1 MAVFADE
8 LSVDQRR
15 EVDGVTLA
23 ATRHGRTS
31 TTLALA
37 APVPARPHLV
47 RCMRAAA
54 ERAFGEHVDVDG
66 LVSRDG
72 DVLVRITW
80 EPRHPVSGRVL
91 ELVGPGAGA
100 ALWPTPRLV
109 PLLLLYV
116 ARVRG
121 ELVRAQQCCW
131 RTGGWE
137 RRRPAERAGCVV
149 RARGTQDLGLV
160 PLAQPHT
167 LPEELEVSPRLFD
180 TVNSADPAAVQ
191 QALMAVRR
199 ELDRRMG
206 RDDGQPDLVVVI
218 RELGDLDAAAIGMPR
233 PSRPPGPRH
242 GCGWWFP

>member
-8 LSVDQRR
+8 LSAEQRR
-15 EVDGVTLA
+15 EVDGVTLS

-31 TTLALA
+31 TTLVLA

-80 EPRHPVSGRVL
+80 DPRHPVSGRVL

-109 PLLLLYV
+109 PLLLLYDRQEFEANWYALSNV
-116 ARVRG
+116 LLA
-121 ELVRAQQCCW
+121 APA
-131 RTGGWE
+131 GGNVDV
-137 RRRPAERAGCVV
+137 PLERAGCV
-149 RARGTQDLGLV
+149 ARECVATRGIWGWSCWHSRTPCRRSWD
-160 PLAQPHT
+160 ASHT
-167 LPEELEVSPRLFD
+167 DCSTP
-180 TVNSADPAAVQ
+180 
-191 QALMAVRR
+191 
-199 ELDRRMG
+199 
-206 RDDGQPDLVVVI
+206 
-218 RELGDLDAAAIGMPR
+218 
-233 PSRPPGPRH
+233 
-242 GCGWWFP
+242 

>member
-8 LSVDQRR
+8 LSADQRR

-31 TTLALA
+31 TTLVLA

-80 EPRHPVSGRVL
+80 DPRHPVSGRVL

-100 ALWPTPRLV
+100 ALWPTPCLV
-109 PLLLLYV
+109 PLLLLYDRQEFEANWYALSNVLLAAPAGGNVDVPLSALV
-116 ARVRG
+116 AS
-121 ELVRAQQCCW
+121 LVSAW
-131 RTGGWE
+131 RPE
-137 RRRPAERAGCVV
+137 
-149 RARGTQDLGLV
+149 DLGLV
-160 PLAQPHT
+160 LLAQPHT
-167 LPEELEVSPRLFD
+167 LPGGVGTLPTR
-180 TVNSADPAAVQ
+180 AV
-191 QALMAVRR
+191 
-199 ELDRRMG
+199 
-206 RDDGQPDLVVVI
+206 
-218 RELGDLDAAAIGMPR
+218 
-233 PSRPPGPRH
+233 
-242 GCGWWFP
+242 